1 MGGIGK
7 KKKKKKKGKTDR
19 VRGDWGETRRLL
31 QKKLITML
39 LLLDVAHAR
48 KQTCE
53 RRRKSRSFFFENNCR
68 ESRGDSR
75 GCRRKDTAVVCLTGS
90 VLRRSLNAALPPHIY
105 KQPENLKHYLTFHT
119 PYLSNYGF
127 FFSLKTH
134 TRQSPTPDACMC
146 TNATQSTGNNMN
158 DEPFLGHCSHSKAW
172 SAL

>member
-1 MGGIGK
+1 MLHTHANRHVSGGGK
-7 KKKKKKKGKTDR
+7 
-19 VRGDWGETRRLL
+19 VVL
-31 QKKLITML
+31 
-39 LLLDVAHAR
+39 
-48 KQTCE
+48 
-53 RRRKSRSFFFENNCR
+53 FFFENNCR
-68 ESRGDSR
+68 ESRGDRR

-134 TRQSPTPDACMC
+134 ARQSPTPDACMC

-172 SAL
+172 SALWFIKNEMGKDLFPRDPQLAVLTAFAALTDF